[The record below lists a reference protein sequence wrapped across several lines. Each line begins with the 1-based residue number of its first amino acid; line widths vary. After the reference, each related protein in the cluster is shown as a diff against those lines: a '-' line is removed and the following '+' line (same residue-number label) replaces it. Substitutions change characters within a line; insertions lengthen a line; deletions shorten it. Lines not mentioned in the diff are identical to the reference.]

1 MVSHLAAGV
10 VSGAAL
16 ALAACIV
23 AAGAVLQGSV
33 GFGMSLF
40 SAPLLTLIDPDLV
53 PGPLLM
59 AALSLTLLMTWR
71 DRRSMDISGVK
82 WAIGGRV
89 VGTLAGALV
98 LTLVSSHALS
108 LLFGALVLAA
118 VAMTAAGMP
127 VAPKP
132 RALLGAGVLSGFMGT
147 TSAIGGPPIAMLYQ
161 RADGPRVRG
170 TLSGYFVLGAS
181 MSLVALG
188 VIGKLGHRE
197 LVHGVTLLPGV
208 LVGFVLSGR
217 LTRWLDAGRTRAA
230 VLAVSAVAAV
240 IVIARAVL

>member
-1 MVSHLAAGV
+1 MSTEALVTAA
-10 VSGAAL
+10 S
-16 ALAACIV
+16 IV
-23 AAGAVLQGSV
+23 AAGALLQGSV
-33 GFGMSLF
+33 GFGLSLF
-40 SAPLLTLIDPDLV
+40 SAPLLTLIDPNLV

-59 AALSLTLLMTWR
+59 AALVLTLLMTWR
-71 DRRSMDISGVK
+71 DRRSMDIAGVK

-89 VGTLAGALV
+89 LGTIGAALT

-118 VAMTAAGMP
+118 VLMTGCGLP
-127 VAPKP
+127 LTPKP
-132 RALLGAGVLSGFMGT
+132 KTLLGAGALSGFMAT

-188 VIGKLGHRE
+188 LIGKLGRHE
-197 LVHGVTLLPGV
+197 LMHGAALLPGI
-208 LVGFVLSGR
+208 LFGFALSGR
-217 LTRWLDAGRTRAA
+217 CTRWLDAGRTRAA
-230 VLAVSAVAAV
+230 VLAVSATAAA
-240 IVIARAVL
+240 IVIARAVMFH